1 MIFRQLSRVLAFLL
15 ILIGTCL
22 AQLGIGPSVVKSPLA
37 SVYSQPSEQ
46 SEQVTQLLLGD
57 RVIVNAVKG
66 AWAQVWVS
74 DQYRSPQG
82 YPGWVRLD
90 ALSSTTPPGEVKT
103 VAVAYPVVN
112 LRSAPRVDA
121 PLSKK
126 VYLATRL
133 PVLSRTKAGE
143 EWIQVRVPGQGASHW
158 VRASQ
163 VLEEVPV
170 SLQDGDVIVE
180 RARLFEGTPYLW
192 GGMTQQGIDCSG
204 LIYTVYRVHGITV
217 PRDADQQFLVG
228 EAVPDEELQPGD
240 MVFFGKPG
248 DITHVGLYA
257 GSGNFVHAS
266 SGRGVLTSRLF
277 EGWYL
282 EHYQGARR
290 ILSEDSEEPRRLV
303 PPRDE

>member
-1 MIFRQLSRVLAFLL
+1 MTLGRLSLAFFLFL
-15 ILIGTCL
+15 SLMGLCL
-22 AQLGIGPSVVKSPLA
+22 AQVGVGPSVVQAPLA
-37 SVYSQPSEQ
+37 SVYAQPNEQ

-57 RVIVNAVKG
+57 EVKVNSIKG
-66 AWAQVWVS
+66 AWAQIWVS
-74 DQYRSPQG
+74 EQYRSPQG
-82 YPGWVRLD
+82 YPGWVRVE
-90 ALSSTTPPGEVKT
+90 ALSPPTPPVGRT
-103 VAVAYPVVN
+103 VAVAYPEVN
-112 LRSAPRVDA
+112 LRAAPRLDA
-121 PLSKK
+121 PVSKR
-126 VYLATRL
+126 VYLATRVS
-133 PVLSRTKAGE
+133 VLTTTRHGE
-143 EWIQVRVPGQGASHW
+143 EWFQVRVPGHSATHW

-170 SLQDGDVIVE
+170 SLQDGDIIVE

-192 GGMTQQGIDCSG
+192 GGMSRQGIDCSG

-228 EAVPDEELQPGD
+228 EAVPEDQLRPGD

-266 SGRGVLTSRLF
+266 SGRGVLMSKLF

-290 ILSEDSEEPRRLV
+290 ILNRDAEVPRRLV
-303 PPRDE
+303 PQSD